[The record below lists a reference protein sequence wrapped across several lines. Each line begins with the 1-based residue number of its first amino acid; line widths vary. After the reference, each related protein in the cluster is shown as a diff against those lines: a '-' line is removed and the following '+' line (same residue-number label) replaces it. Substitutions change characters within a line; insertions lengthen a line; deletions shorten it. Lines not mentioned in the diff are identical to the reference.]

1 VYDVD
6 INQMWVH
13 IVEGVCYGR
22 KKGPLDPWQPQQ
34 LANPKEIWSMKSFL
48 ASRRFKVQVGH

>member
-13 IVEGVCYGR
+13 IVEGVCYGLI
-22 KKGPLDPWQPQQ
+22 KGPSDPWQQ
-34 LANPKEIWSMKSFL
+34 LTNPKEIWSMKSFL
-48 ASRRFKVQVGH
+48 ASRRLKVQVEN